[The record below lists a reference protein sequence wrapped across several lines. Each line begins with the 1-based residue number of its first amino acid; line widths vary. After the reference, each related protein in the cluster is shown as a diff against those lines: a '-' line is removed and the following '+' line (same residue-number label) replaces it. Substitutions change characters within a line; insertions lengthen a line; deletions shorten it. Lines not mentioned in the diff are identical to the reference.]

1 MSNLSECLAGTDP
14 RDAGSVFKITGL
26 VQASN
31 TLQVLWTTRTNKTYQ
46 LQQCKS
52 LGSTAEWTDSG
63 SALPGMDGVLTQSV
77 GLAPGA
83 SPFFRIQAR

>member
-1 MSNLSECLAGTDP
+1 
-14 RDAGSVFKITGL
+14 
-26 VQASN
+26 
-31 TLQVLWTTRTNKTYQ
+31 

-63 SALPGMDGVLTQSV
+63 STLPGMDGVLTQSV